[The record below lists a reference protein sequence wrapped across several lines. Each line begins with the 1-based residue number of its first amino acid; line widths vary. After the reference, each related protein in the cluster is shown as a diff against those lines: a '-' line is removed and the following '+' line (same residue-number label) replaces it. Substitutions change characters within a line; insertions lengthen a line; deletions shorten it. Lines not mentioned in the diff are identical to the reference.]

1 MPLDAVT
8 LTGLTKELSAVL
20 PGSKIDKIT
29 MPERDLVILSLHSRD
44 AGKQKLLLCAR
55 PGSARLHLT
64 EQSFENPPQ
73 PPMFCMLLR
82 KYLSGARITALE
94 QPPFERMVTI
104 CLDTQDELGVVS
116 RKRLILELMGKCV
129 NLVLVGEDGR
139 VVDCLR
145 RADYETNEKRPLLP
159 GLFYEAPPAETKPC
173 FFNLTAQERSALWQ
187 NAAAERETDQRLLHT
202 FAGLSPLLCRELALA
217 ENVEGAM
224 EALAA
229 MVEEGRLRPT
239 LLREG
244 SKPRDFSFTP
254 IRQYGE
260 LVKNESYETFS
271 ALLDAFY
278 GQREKAELIRRRS
291 AELQRTAKT
300 ARDRLARKLD
310 ARRRELQ
317 ATEKREDYRR
327 TADLITANIYRLK
340 RGERSFE
347 AQDFYQE
354 DCPTVTIPLDVRKT
368 PQQNAAA
375 YYKQYNK
382 AKTANRVL
390 TELISGSEEEI
401 AYLDSVLHELSRAES
416 DRDLSDIRRELIAG
430 GYLKANEK
438 ERRQKKPA
446 ARKPLRFLTSSGAEV
461 LIGRSNEE
469 NDALTLHTARRSD
482 LWFHV
487 QKLPGSHVILSQAER
502 EATEQDIEEAAIFAA
517 TYSQSGGGKVAVDYT
532 MVRFVKK
539 PAGARPGRVFYT
551 DYKTLIV
558 QADEEL
564 AAKLRQKD

>member
-8 LTGLTKELSAVL
+8 LTGLTKELSAAL

-64 EQSFENPPQ
+64 EQSYENPPQ

-82 KYLSGARITALE
+82 KHLTGARITE
-94 QPPFERMVTI
+94 VIQPPFERMVTL
-104 CLDTQDELGVVS
+104 CLDAQDELGVVS

-139 VVDCLR
+139 VLDCLR

-173 FFNLTAQERSALWQ
+173 FFTLCAEERRTLWRNAPQERD
-187 NAAAERETDQRLLHT
+187 TDKRILNT
-202 FAGLSPLLCRELALA
+202 FSGLSPLICRELALSA
-217 ENVEGAM
+217 DPE
-224 EALAA
+224 AA
-229 MVEEGRLRPT
+229 MDALSSVVERESYRPT

-244 SKPRDFSFTP
+244 SKPRDFTFTP

-260 LVKNESYETFS
+260 LVKNESYESFS
-271 ALLDAFY
+271 TLLDAFY
-278 GQREKAELIRRRS
+278 AQREKAELIHRRS

-310 ARRRELQ
+310 ARQRELD

-340 RGERSFE
+340 RGDRSLE

-390 TELISGSEEEI
+390 TELIEGSEEEI
-401 AYLDSVLHELSRAES
+401 AYLDSVLHELSRADC

-438 ERRQKKPA
+438 ERRQKQPSP
-446 ARKPLRFLTSSGAEV
+446 RKPLRFRTTSGAEV

-469 NDALTLHTARRSD
+469 NDQLTMHTARRTD

-487 QKLPGSHVILSQAER
+487 QKLPGSHVILSQAEG
-502 EATEQDIEEAAIFAA
+502 EATEQDVTEAAILAA
-517 TYSQSGGGKVAVDYT
+517 TYSQSTGGKVAVDYT

-551 DYKTLIV
+551 DYRTLIV
-558 QADEEL
+558 EPDEEL
-564 AAKLRQKD
+564 AARLRQGD

>member
-8 LTGLTKELSAVL
+8 LTGLTKELRSQLV
-20 PGSKIDKIT
+20 GSKIDKIT
-29 MPERDLVILSLHSRD
+29 MPARDLVILSLHSRE

-82 KYLSGARITALE
+82 KYCSGARITDLT
-94 QPPFERMVTI
+94 QPPYERLVI
-104 CLDTQDELGVVS
+104 LSLDAQDELGVVS
-116 RKRLILELMGKCV
+116 PKRLILELMGKCV

-139 VVDCLR
+139 VLDCLR

-159 GLFYEAPPAETKPC
+159 GLFYEAPPVETKPC
-173 FFNLTAQERSALWQ
+173 FFTLSAEERTSLWQ
-187 NAAAERETDQRLLHT
+187 NAPPERETDKRILNT
-202 FAGLSPLLCRELALA
+202 FGGLSPLICRELALS
-217 ENVEGAM
+217 ENVEEAM
-224 EALAA
+224 DALAEQ
-229 MVEEGRLRPT
+229 VKQGRLRPT

-244 SKPRDFSFTP
+244 SKPRDFSFTA
-254 IRQYGE
+254 IRQYGA
-260 LVKNESYETFS
+260 LVQNESFESFS

-278 GQREKAELIRRRS
+278 AQREKAELIRRRS

-327 TADLITANIYRLK
+327 TADLITANIYRLH
-340 RGERSFE
+340 RGDRSFE

-354 DCPTVTIPLDVRKT
+354 DCPTVTIALDVRKT

-390 TELISGSEEEI
+390 TGLIEGSEEEI

-416 DRDLSDIRRELIAG
+416 DRDLSDIRRELIDG
-430 GYLKANEK
+430 GYLKATEK
-438 ERRQKKPA
+438 ERRQKKPP

-469 NDALTLHTARRSD
+469 NDALTLHTARRTD

-502 EATEQDIEEAAIFAA
+502 PATEKDIEEAAMLAA
-517 TYSQSGGGKVAVDYT
+517 AYSQSGGGKTAVDYT

-551 DYKTLIV
+551 DYKTIV
-558 QADEEL
+558 VEAD
-564 AAKLRQKD
+564 RRDS

>member
-8 LTGLTKELSAVL
+8 LTGLTAELSAALV
-20 PGSKIDKIT
+20 GSRIDKIN

-64 EQSFENPPQ
+64 EQSYENPPQ

-82 KYLSGARITALE
+82 KYLSGARITAVT
-94 QPPFERMVTI
+94 QPPFERMVTLT
-104 CLDTQDELGVVS
+104 LDSQDELGVVS
-116 RKRLILELMGKCV
+116 RKELVLELMGKCV
-129 NLVLVGEDGR
+129 NLVLVGEDRR
-139 VVDCLR
+139 VLDCLR

-159 GLFYEAPPAETKPC
+159 GLFYEAPPAESKPC
-173 FFNLTAQERSALWQ
+173 FFTLSEEERRALWRSAEP
-187 NAAAERETDQRLLHT
+187 ERETDRRLLNT
-202 FAGLSPLLCRELALA
+202 FGGLSPLICRELAQS
-217 ENVEGAM
+217 EDVEAAM
-224 EALAA
+224 KALAA
-229 MVEEGRLRPT
+229 VVERRSFHPT

-254 IRQYGE
+254 ISQYGE
-260 LVKNESYETFS
+260 LVKNERFESFS

-278 GQREKAELIRRRS
+278 AQREKAELMHRRS

-317 ATEKREDYRR
+317 ATEKREEYRR

-347 AQDFYQE
+347 TQDFYQD
-354 DCPTVTIPLDVRKT
+354 DCPTVTIALDPRKT

-390 TELISGSEEEI
+390 TELIVGSEEEI
-401 AYLDSVLHELSRAES
+401 AYLDSVLHELSRADC
-416 DRDLSDIRRELIAG
+416 DRDLADIRRELIAG
-430 GYLKANEK
+430 AYLKANEK
-438 ERRQKKPA
+438 ERRQKQPP

-461 LIGRSNEE
+461 LVGRGNED
-469 NDALTLHTARRSD
+469 NDRLTLHTARRTD

-502 EATEQDIEEAAIFAA
+502 EATEQDILEAATLAA
-517 TYSQSGGGKVAVDYT
+517 TYSQSGGGKTAVDCT
-532 MVRFVKK
+532 QVRFVKK
-539 PAGARPGRVFYT
+539 PAGARPGRVIYT

-558 QADEEL
+558 ESDEAL
-564 AAKLRQKD
+564 AERLRQKD

>member
-8 LTGLTKELSAVL
+8 LTGLTKELSAAL

-64 EQSFENPPQ
+64 EQSYENPPQ

-82 KYLSGARITALE
+82 KYLTGARITE
-94 QPPFERMVTI
+94 VIQPPFERMVTL
-104 CLDTQDELGVVS
+104 CLDAQDELGVVS

-139 VVDCLR
+139 VLDCLR

-173 FFNLTAQERSALWQ
+173 FFTLCSEERRTLWR
-187 NAAAERETDQRLLHT
+187 NASPERDTDKRILNT
-202 FAGLSPLLCRELALA
+202 FSGLSPLICRELALSA
-217 ENVEGAM
+217 DVE
-224 EALAA
+224 AA
-229 MVEEGRLRPT
+229 MDALSSMVEQESYRPT

-244 SKPRDFSFTP
+244 TKPRDFSFTP

-260 LVKNESYETFS
+260 LVKNESYESFS

-278 GQREKAELIRRRS
+278 AQREKAELIHRRS

-300 ARDRLARKLD
+300 GRDRLARKLD
-310 ARRRELQ
+310 ARKRELA

-340 RGERSFE
+340 RGDRSLE
-347 AQDFYQE
+347 TQDFYQE

-390 TELISGSEEEI
+390 TELIEGSEEEI
-401 AYLDSVLHELSRAES
+401 AYLDSVLHELSRADC

-438 ERRQKKPA
+438 ERRQKQPSP
-446 ARKPLRFLTSSGAEV
+446 RKPLRFRTTSGAEV

-469 NDALTLHTARRSD
+469 NDQLTMHTARRTD

-487 QKLPGSHVILSQAER
+487 QKLPGSHVILSQAEG
-502 EATEQDIEEAAIFAA
+502 EATEQDVTEAAILAA
-517 TYSQSGGGKVAVDYT
+517 TYSQSTGGKVAVDYT
-532 MVRFVKK
+532 MLRFVKK

-551 DYKTLIV
+551 DYRTLIV
-558 QADEEL
+558 EPDEAL
-564 AAKLRQKD
+564 AARLRQGD

>member
-8 LTGLTKELSAVL
+8 LTGLTKELSATL

-29 MPERDLVILSLHSRD
+29 MPERDLVILSLHSRE

-64 EQSFENPPQ
+64 EQSYENPPQ

-82 KYLSGARITALE
+82 KHLTGARITE
-94 QPPFERMVTI
+94 VIQPPFERMVTL
-104 CLDTQDELGVVS
+104 CLDAQDELGVVS

-129 NLVLVGEDGR
+129 NLVLLDEDGR
-139 VVDCLR
+139 VLDCLR

-159 GLFYEAPPAETKPC
+159 GLFYNPPPAETKPC
-173 FFNLTAQERSALWQ
+173 FFTLSAEERRELWR
-187 NAAAERETDQRLLHT
+187 NARAERETDKRILDT
-202 FAGLSPLLCRELALA
+202 FSGLSPLICRELARSA
-217 ENVEGAM
+217 DVEAAM
-224 EALAA
+224 DALAA
-229 MVEEGRLRPT
+229 MVEQESYRPT

-260 LVKNESYETFS
+260 LVKNESHESFS

-278 GQREKAELIRRRS
+278 AQREKAELIHRRS

-310 ARRRELQ
+310 ARRRELA
-317 ATEKREDYRR
+317 ATEKREEYRR

-375 YYKQYNK
+375 YYKLYNK

-390 TELISGSEEEI
+390 TELIEGSEEEI
-401 AYLDSVLHELSRAES
+401 AYLDSVLHELSRADC

-438 ERRQKKPA
+438 ERRQKQPSL
-446 ARKPLRFLTSSGAEV
+446 RKPLRFLTTSGTEV

-469 NDALTLHTARRSD
+469 NDQLTLHTARRAD

-487 QKLPGSHVILSQAER
+487 QKLPSSHVILSQAEG
-502 EATEQDIEEAAIFAA
+502 EATEQDIMEAATLAA
-517 TYSQSGGGKVAVDYT
+517 TYSQSAGGKVAVDYT

-551 DYKTLIV
+551 DYRTLIV
-558 QADEEL
+558 EPNEEL
-564 AAKLRQKD
+564 AARLREKE

>member
-8 LTGLTKELSAVL
+8 LTGLTKELRSQLV
-20 PGSKIDKIT
+20 GSKIDKIT
-29 MPERDLVILSLHSRD
+29 MPARDLVILSLHSRE

-82 KYLSGARITALE
+82 KYCSGARITDLT
-94 QPPFERMVTI
+94 QPPYERLVI
-104 CLDTQDELGVVS
+104 LSLDAQDELGVVS
-116 RKRLILELMGKCV
+116 PKRLILELMGKCV

-139 VVDCLR
+139 VLDCLR

-159 GLFYEAPPAETKPC
+159 GLFYEAPPVETKPC
-173 FFNLTAQERSALWQ
+173 FFTLSGEERSSLWR
-187 NAAAERETDQRLLHT
+187 NAPPERETDKRILNT
-202 FAGLSPLLCRELALA
+202 FGGLSPLICRELALS
-217 ENVEGAM
+217 ENVEEAM
-224 EALAA
+224 DALAEQ
-229 MVEEGRLRPT
+229 VEKGRLRPT

-244 SKPRDFSFTP
+244 SKPRDFSFTA
-254 IRQYGE
+254 IRQYGA
-260 LVKNESYETFS
+260 LVQNESFDSFS

-278 GQREKAELIRRRS
+278 AQREKTELIRRRS

-327 TADLITANIYRLK
+327 TADLITANIYRLH
-340 RGERSFE
+340 RGDRSFE

-354 DCPTVTIPLDVRKT
+354 DCPTVTIALDVRKT

-390 TELISGSEEEI
+390 TGLIEGSEEEI

-416 DRDLSDIRRELIAG
+416 DRDLSDIRRELIDG
-430 GYLKANEK
+430 GYLKATEK

-469 NDALTLHTARRSD
+469 NDALTLHTARRTD

-502 EATEQDIEEAAIFAA
+502 PATEKDIEEAAMLAA
-517 TYSQSGGGKVAVDYT
+517 AYSQSGGGKTAVDYT

-551 DYKTLIV
+551 DYKTIV
-558 QADEEL
+558 VEA
-564 AAKLRQKD
+564 